1 MHNIYNRESQGII
14 TIENKID
21 RVSSIYRADSVKSQ
35 GQLSDASTI
44 QIYASLAVLK

>member
-1 MHNIYNRESQGII
+1 MI
-14 TIENKID
+14 TIKNEIS

-44 QIYASLAVLK
+44 QIYATIGLAYLNRN